1 MARVGR
7 RAFLIGGAGLL
18 AGAVLA
24 KPRDRGGPYPPYFE
38 KLNAALRREGIARP
52 VMVVDLDRVDR
63 NLARVRSGISEGAT
77 YRVVMKSLPSLPLL
91 EYVAQAAGTR
101 AVMGF
106 HQPFLNALVE
116 RRPDVELLLGKP
128 MPVAAAHAFYRALH
142 GPFDRI
148 QWLIDTPER
157 LAQYRELARG
167 LRTRLRVSLE
177 IDVGLHRG
185 GFQPGAAFVAALR
198 SLAAEAEH
206 LELAGFMGYDAH
218 IGKLPG
224 FLGDRAF
231 RAARGRYQAFVDLA
245 RQAETAAL
253 ERALTFNA
261 AGSLTYRRYYGD
273 PLVNDI
279 SAGSCLVKPADFDTP
294 HLADHEPASFIAT
307 PILKREAGTP
317 FPGVEWLSPLARAW
331 DPNVAQTYFLYGGY
345 WKAVH
350 EAPPGLQ
357 TNAFYGRSTNQ
368 DLANAST
375 TVTVDVDDFAFLRP
389 TQSESV
395 FLQFGDLVVTRS
407 GALVDRWPVLRE
419 SDGAPSP
426 PAA

>member
-1 MARVGR
+1 NLERVG
-7 RAFLIGGAGLL
+7 A
-18 AGAVLA
+18 
-24 KPRDRGGPYPPYFE
+24 
-38 KLNAALRREGIARP
+38 
-52 VMVVDLDRVDR
+52 
-63 NLARVRSGISEGAT
+63 GISAGTT

-91 EYVAQAAGTR
+91 EHVLGATGTR

-106 HQPFLNALVE
+106 HQPFLNALIE
-116 RRPDVELLLGKP
+116 RRPDVDVLLGKP
-128 MPVAAAHAFYRALH
+128 MPVAAAERFYRELR
-142 GPFDRI
+142 GPFERI
-148 QWLIDTPER
+148 QWLIDTRER

-167 LRTRLRVSLE
+167 LGLRLRVNLE

-185 GFQPGAAFVAALR
+185 GFEPDAAFVAALR
-198 SLAAEAEH
+198 SVAETPEH

-231 RAARGRYQAFVDLA
+231 RAARDRYEAFATLA
-245 RQAETAAL
+245 RRTTSAAL

-261 AGSLTYRRYYGD
+261 AGSLTYRRYHGD

-307 PILKREAGTP
+307 PVLKRAPGTP
-317 FPGVEWLSPLARAW
+317 FPGLEWLSPLARAW
-331 DPNVAQTYFLYGGY
+331 DPNLAQTYFLYGGY

-357 TNAFYGRSTNQ
+357 TNAVYGRSTNQ
-368 DLANAST
+368 DLANASAS
-375 TVTVDVDDFAFLRP
+375 VPLEVDDFAFLRP

-395 FLQFGDLVVTRS
+395 FLQFGDLVVVRGS
-407 GALVDRWPVLRE
+407 ELVDRWAVLRQ
-419 SDGAPSP
+419 G
-426 PAA
+426 

>member
-1 MARVGR
+1 VASLRR
-7 RAFLIGGAGLL
+7 RAFLIGGAGLV

-24 KPRDRGGPYPPYFE
+24 KPRDRGGPYPPYFAE
-38 KLNAALRREGIARP
+38 LNATLRREGIAQP

-63 NLARVRSGISEGAT
+63 NLERVRRGISEGTT
-77 YRVVMKSLPSLPLL
+77 YRAVMKSLPSLPLL
-91 EYVAQAAGTR
+91 EHVLAGTGTR

-106 HQPFLNALVE
+106 HQPFLNALVA
-116 RRPDVELLLGKP
+116 RRPEVEVLLGKP
-128 MPVAAAHAFYRALH
+128 MPVAAARRFYAELPGR
-142 GPFDRI
+142 FDRI
-148 QWLIDTPER
+148 QWLVDTGQR
-157 LAQYRELARG
+157 LAQFRELARG
-167 LRTRLRVSLE
+167 LGLRLLVSFE

-185 GFQPGAAFVAALR
+185 GFQPDAAFVAALR
-198 SLAAEAEH
+198 ALAADPSH

-231 RAARGRYQAFVDLA
+231 RAARARYEQFVTLA
-245 RQAETAAL
+245 RETL
-253 ERALTFNA
+253 PGVVRPGLTFNA
-261 AGSLTYRRYYGD
+261 AGSLTYRRYQGD

-294 HLADHEPASFIAT
+294 HLEDHEPAAFIAT
-307 PILKREAGTP
+307 PVLKRAAGTP

-331 DPNVAQTYFLYGGY
+331 DPNVAQSYFLYGGY

-357 TNAFYGRSTNQ
+357 TNGVYGRSTNQ

-375 TVTVDVDDFAFLRP
+375 SVSIDVDDFVFLRP

-395 FLQFGDLVVTRS
+395 FLQFGDLVVVR
-407 GALVDRWPVLRE
+407 GNALVDRWPVLEQDR
-419 SDGAPSP
+419 PRSP
-426 PAA
+426 A